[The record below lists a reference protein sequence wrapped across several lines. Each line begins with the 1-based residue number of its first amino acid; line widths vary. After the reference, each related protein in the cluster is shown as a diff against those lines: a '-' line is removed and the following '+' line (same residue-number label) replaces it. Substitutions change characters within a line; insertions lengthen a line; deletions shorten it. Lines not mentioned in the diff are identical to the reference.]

1 MGGQRV
7 HYNEEFKQ
15 RTVRYIQEQTKTVV
29 QIAQELDIPEK
40 TLYGWVAK
48 YRQFEVEPVN
58 SADRIRELERLL
70 REKDREIQAKDRQ
83 VADLEQEL
91 EIIKKAVHIFSSP
104 RK

>member
-70 REKDREIQAKDRQ
+70 REKDKQ

-91 EIIKKAVHIFSSP
+91 EIVKKAVHIFSSP